1 MYIQPKNKLWT
12 VVLCHL
18 HSCVLSLICFYQIH
32 LLLCINHLFW
42 RVNQMTENCRRF
54 TFHVSRFTFHVS
66 YRIWDIFGILWGLPV
81 KLKVSLVGRCASCV
95 GMKVRSK
102 LTLHRVTRHLFSHT
116 LFWINI
122 LSSPVLFRSTS
133 FVFRLSF
140 FVFRQ
145 RRRRR
150 TLILHLSIFVR
161 CW

>member
-1 MYIQPKNKLWT
+1 MAPRGNLNSFECTFNLKISYEQLFCVIYIL
-12 VVLCHL
+12 VLLVCFLRLILHL
-18 HSCVLSLICFYQIH
+18 VFVFICFGESIRW
-32 LLLCINHLFW
+32 LKIAG
-42 RVNQMTENCRRF
+42 VSRF

-122 LSSPVLFRSTS
+122 LSSSVLFRSTS

-150 TLILHLSIFVR
+150 T
-161 CW
+161 